1 MGQHR
6 GGQSKHSDSWA
17 PLPDLRGQPQACGC
31 HPSYLYGQAPL
42 SPGAVRGPPA
52 FLSCLL
58 LSRSLDCGGPTQ
70 GWSLVGGM
78 VTARTLEAGPARPCL
93 LLTGLFLLG
102 PCVLQPR
109 PPCSPAE
116 TSPPPWSPPNLSL
129 PFPLGPQA
137 SLLTVPGSGNGT
149 ACGQACDMS
158 WIFSLGWTFRLETS
172 QSHCLFG
179 RESVCPRLP
188 GAGCGGSGSRAGSTQ
203 KRQLY

>member
-1 MGQHR
+1 MDR
-6 GGQSKHSDSWA
+6 PFPRSSE
-17 PLPDLRGQPQACGC
+17 
-31 HPSYLYGQAPL
+31 
-42 SPGAVRGPPA
+42 GP
-52 FLSCLL
+52 SCLPVL
-58 LSRSLDCGGPTQ
+58 PAPVQILGLWGAHPGVEPGGRNGHSQNPQGPTSQALPAPHRSLPF
-70 GWSLVGGM
+70 
-78 VTARTLEAGPARPCL
+78 R
-93 LLTGLFLLG
+93 

-137 SLLTVPGSGNGT
+137 SLLTVPGSGSGT

-158 WIFSLGWTFRLETS
+158 WIFRLGWTFRLETS
-172 QSHCLFG
+172 QSHCLSG

-188 GAGCGGSGSRAGSTQ
+188 GAGCGGSGSRAGGTQ